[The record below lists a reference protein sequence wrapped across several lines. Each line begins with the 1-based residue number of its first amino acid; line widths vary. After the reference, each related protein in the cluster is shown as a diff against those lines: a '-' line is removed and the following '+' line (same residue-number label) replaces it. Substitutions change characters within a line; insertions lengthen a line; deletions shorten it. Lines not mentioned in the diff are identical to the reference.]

1 MAGDHQRTNDVPG
14 GEDERLPLASRLS
27 SSIIYIILPALI
39 ILFTILSGQSFF
51 NPNNFQNMAIYAS
64 TLLLLVVGS
73 TFVIITAG
81 IDLSVG
87 SVLVFSS
94 VVAAQAMVWLSGTPE
109 QV

>member
-1 MAGDHQRTNDVPG
+1 MVNGQWRSSMAGDVLPTDQTAG
-14 GEDERLPLASRLS
+14 AEDLRPRWSTRLS
-27 SSIIYIILPALI
+27 SSIIYFVLPALI
-39 ILFTILSGQSFF
+39 VLFTIISGQSFF
-51 NPNNFQNMAIYAS
+51 NPNNFQNIVIYAS

-94 VVAAQAMVWLSGTPE
+94 VVAA
-109 QV
+109 